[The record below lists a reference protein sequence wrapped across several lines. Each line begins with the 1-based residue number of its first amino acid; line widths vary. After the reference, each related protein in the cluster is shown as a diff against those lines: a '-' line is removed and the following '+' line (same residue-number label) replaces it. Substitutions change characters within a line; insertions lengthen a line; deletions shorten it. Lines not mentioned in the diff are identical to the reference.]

1 MGRISRIWR
10 VGLAVLPM
18 AAVAVLGSAPPAF
31 AHRGPSIVVRDGV
44 TQPVF
49 GYADAIRERLFVDS
63 TFDSDNDGKRDIIAF
78 DVMRP
83 RATADGL
90 KVPVVMDAS
99 PYYSTVC
106 RGNESECKAD
116 LDGDGLLDRW
126 PLFYD
131 NYFVPRGYAV
141 ILLDMVGTNNSTGCP
156 TTNGTPD
163 NLSAKQ
169 AIDWLN
175 GRATARN
182 AAGKVVRADWH
193 NGRTGMVG
201 KSYDGSL
208 AMATAVTGVKGLT
221 TIVPISGPAEYYD
234 YTRSNGV
241 ITRGNSYV
249 SSLANTVTNPDRRD
263 YCKPVRDALGA
274 ADGDETGDYSAF
286 WTERS
291 YVRNVDKIKA
301 SVLLYHGL
309 NDDNVRPDHFSKF
322 WYELAEHRVPRKLWL
337 SQEGHV
343 DPFDSR
349 RAVWVDT
356 LHRWFDFWLHRVRN
370 GIMDE
375 PRVDLER
382 SADAWETH
390 ADWPIPGT
398 REAEVFLQ
406 PGTGGAGGLKLRPVW
421 KPTTQTFAD
430 DPAQRQ
436 DAMINN
442 PETVQSS
449 RLAYLSEPLRAPLH
463 ISGTP
468 VVKLRASADK
478 TDTNFGAILVDYG
491 TAERVAHRA
500 SGEGIITLETQ
511 DCWGETSPTDDGCY
525 KQTQKRV
532 ATADL
537 ELVTK
542 GILDAQNRKS
552 IRTATPLVPGKLYDF
567 DFPLLPEDYVFQ
579 PGHRIG
585 VIIVGSYPQYSSQ
598 ADPNR
603 ATIDLAL
610 KNSRIVLPIVGG
622 TRAGY
627 AAGL

>member
-1 MGRISRIWR
+1 MGRISRLWR
-10 VGLAVLPM
+10 ASIAVLPV
-18 AAVAVLGSAPPAF
+18 AALAVVGAAPQALAIDTPA
-31 AHRGPSIVVRDGV
+31 IVVQDGV

-49 GYADAIRERLFVDS
+49 GYADAIRERLFIDS
-63 TFDSDNDGKRDIIAF
+63 TFDSDKDGLRDIIAF

-83 RATADGL
+83 KATANGL

-116 LDGDGLLDRW
+116 LDGDGLLDKW

-156 TTNGTPD
+156 TTNANED

-169 AIDWLN
+169 AINWLN

-182 AAGKVVRADWH
+182 AAGQVVKADWH
-193 NGRTGMVG
+193 NGKTGMIG

-208 AMATAVTGVKGLT
+208 AMSTAVTGVKGLT
-221 TIVPISGPAEYYD
+221 TIVPISGPTEYYD
-234 YTRSNGV
+234 YVRSNGV

-249 SSLANTVTNPDRRD
+249 ASLANTVTNPERRD
-263 YCKPVRDALGA
+263 YCKPTRDAMAA
-274 ADGDETGDYSAF
+274 ADGDETGDYTSF
-286 WTERS
+286 WNERS
-291 YVRNVDKIKA
+291 YVKKVPNMTA

-322 WYELAEHRVPRKLWL
+322 WYALAENNVPRKLWL

-349 RAVWVDT
+349 RAVWVNT
-356 LHRWFDFWLHRVRN
+356 LHRWFDFWLHGVQN
-370 GIMDE
+370 GIMEE

-382 SADAWETH
+382 SADVWETY
-390 ADWPIPGT
+390 ADWPVPGKADT
-398 REAEVFLQ
+398 EIFLQ
-406 PGTGGAGGLKLRPVW
+406 PGTTGAGGLGLVPTAKPVNGAFQDN
-421 KPTTQTFAD
+421 PTQSQNT
-430 DPAQRQ
+430 
-436 DAMINN
+436 MILN
-442 PETVQSS
+442 PDTVQPN
-449 RLAYLSEPLRAPLH
+449 RLAFLSAPLTAPLH

-468 VVKLRASADK
+468 VVQLRASANQ

-491 TAERVAHRA
+491 TAERVNHRA
-500 SGEGIITLETQ
+500 SGEGIITLETS
-511 DCWGETSPTDDGCY
+511 DCWGATSPTDDGCY

-532 ATADL
+532 ATSDV

-542 GILDAQNRKS
+542 GIMDAQNRQS
-552 IRTATPLVPGKLYDF
+552 IRTAVPLVPGQAYNYS
-567 DFPLLPEDYVFQ
+567 FPLLPEDYVFE

-585 VIIVGSYPQYSSQ
+585 VIIVGSYSQYSSQ
-598 ADPNR
+598 ADQTR
-603 ATIDLAL
+603 ANIEVAL
-610 KNSRIVLPIVGG
+610 KSSNIVLPVVGG
-622 TRAGY
+622 TAAAH